1 MEQLE
6 KFFEDLFLK
15 KVTYQLPVKAKE
27 VIVQIAP
34 WVTLII
40 VIISLPAV
48 LGLFGVGSMMTGAG
62 AYFGI
67 TLGTRYYLGLIV
79 LLIQIIIMALSISP
93 LLKRQAKGWKL
104 VYYSELI
111 SFVYALVSSYAL
123 GSIIWALISLA
134 IGMYIIFQVKS
145 YYK

>member
-15 KVTYQLPVKAKE
+15 KITYQIPAKAKE
-27 VIVQIAP
+27 VIVSIAP

-40 VIISLPAV
+40 LIISLPAV
-48 LGLFGVGSMMTGAG
+48 LGLFGLGSMMGG

-67 TLGTRYYLGLIV
+67 RFGARYYLGLIV
-79 LLIQIIIMALSISP
+79 LLVQLVIMALSISP
-93 LLKRQAKGWKL
+93 LIKRQVKGWKL
-104 VYYSELI
+104 VYYSNLI
-111 SFVYALVSSYAL
+111 SFVYALVSAYTL
-123 GSIIWALISLA
+123 GSIIWSLISLA

-145 YYK
+145 LYK